1 MYEVDETVWVKV
13 ASMHFEGPATRWLQ
27 SVDHRVRSATWIELC
42 SWIHERFTCDQ
53 HELLIRKLY
62 RIKQIGSV

>member
-27 SVDHRVRSATWIELC
+27 FVDHRVRSATWIELC
-42 SWIHERFTCDQ
+42 S
-53 HELLIRKLY
+53 
-62 RIKQIGSV
+62 